1 MPYIIQLKCS
11 INVLANFDIFFFY
24 LRLLQK
30 VELTSLFVL
39 MYYFSQIEK

>member
-1 MPYIIQLKCS
+1 MPYIIQLMCS
-11 INVLANFDIFFFY
+11 INVLASFDIFFFY

-39 MYYFSQIEK
+39 M